1 MAPKTKPE
9 LQEDEDLF
17 DFAGLK
23 EDLGGVDS
31 DELDVEQFLAAV
43 GAATEEEDQGE
54 RGLGVSESVLREI
67 ESLQQASLTP
77 APKPSPTPAPAP
89 APTPTPI
96 AAAPAAAATT
106 VAVGGGLPRPVWIA
120 GLALLGLN
128 ALGLGLS
135 LLRQDRT
142 AGELEAAR
150 LRLEQAA
157 AGVGEGLREE
167 IQRFER
173 GTAQAAS
180 AALESGVSLSH
191 VERSLADRDF
201 SLARR
206 QLYALLSTIDRLAP
220 DRRAALEARANFM
233 LADSYRL
240 EGEDQR
246 GEETKP

>member
-1 MAPKTKPE
+1 MARSPSKPE

-23 EDLGGVDS
+23 DELASNDA

-43 GAATEEEDQGE
+43 GAAMEDE
-54 RGLGVSESVLREI
+54 RADRGLGVSESVLREV

-77 APKPSPTPAPAP
+77 VAKPSPAPAP
-89 APTPTPI
+89 PPPI
-96 AAAPAAAATT
+96 APAAAPLAPVSVT
-106 VAVGGGLPRPVWIA
+106 VGGGLPRPVWIA

-128 ALGLGLS
+128 ALGLGLT
-135 LLRQDRT
+135 LLRQQHS
-142 AGELEAAR
+142 ASELEAAR
-150 LRLEQAA
+150 QRLEQAA

-180 AALESGVSLSH
+180 AALESGVSLGH

-201 SLARR
+201 HLARR
-206 QLYALLSTIDRLAP
+206 QLY
-220 DRRAALEARANFM
+220 ARANFM

-240 EGEDQR
+240 EGEAR
-246 GEETKP
+246 LAEESKP

>member
-1 MAPKTKPE
+1 MAPKTKTEP
-9 LQEDEDLF
+9 QEDEDLF

-43 GAATEEEDQGE
+43 GAATEEEDQRE
-54 RGLGVSESVLREI
+54 RSLGVSESVLREI

-77 APKPSPTPAPAP
+77 APKPSPTPAPTP
-89 APTPTPI
+89 APTPI

-135 LLRQDRT
+135 LLRQERS

-157 AGVGEGLREE
+157 AGVGAGLREE

-180 AALESGVSLSH
+180 AALESGVSLGH

-240 EGEDQR
+240 EGEDKR
-246 GEETKP
+246 AEETKP